1 MLFRQKTMLLC
12 EYEHF
17 LHYKREKNF
26 YSKYS
31 EDFLLLERNKTG
43 IYTNR
48 ASYVP
53 YDKATAIKGSEYLVS
68 CLAINL

>member
-1 MLFRQKTMLLC
+1 MLC

-17 LHYKREKNF
+17 LLHYKRDKNI

-31 EDFLLLERNKTG
+31 EDFLLLETNKTG
-43 IYTNR
+43 IYSYR

-53 YDKATAIKGSEYLVS
+53 YDRVTGIKGS
-68 CLAINL
+68 